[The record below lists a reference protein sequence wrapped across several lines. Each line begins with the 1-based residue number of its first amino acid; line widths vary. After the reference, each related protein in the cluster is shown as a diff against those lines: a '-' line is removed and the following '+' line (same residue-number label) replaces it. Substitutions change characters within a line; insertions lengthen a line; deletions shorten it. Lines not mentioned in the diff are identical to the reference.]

1 MLQPWP
7 PQFSCIF
14 LSPRCLSSEMIAQ
27 ISLCINI
34 DDPPHPHEA
43 AKDAA
48 DQQAILQALEDQLK
62 QGAKDLGGN
71 RGLSSVSEGG
81 AERGAP

>member
-1 MLQPWP
+1 
-7 PQFSCIF
+7 
-14 LSPRCLSSEMIAQ
+14 MIAQ

-34 DDPPHPHEA
+34 DDPPHPQEA

-62 QGAKDLGGN
+62 QGPRTLGEP
-71 RGLSSVSEGG
+71 GLSPVSEGG